1 MHTIPTPTQSM
12 VIKQRLK
19 NLRDEEVW
27 YLERNGYRNSTGR
40 PVANMTLTQ
49 DLHEALLSLERM
61 GTEVKFWAVHPQITG
76 IVAAQKLCMS
86 ALKGTPGVEQMA
98 RHFPDQSPM
107 ILGTVPDPPSPL
119 KPPTASGMLEHS
131 MVLETFSSPPS
142 SPESPPPSYQLDQ
155 MVLDSPEN
163 PSLIGTFPNPASP
176 SKPPSSSGLLER
188 RKFNIHRDR
197 IFNPV
202 SYFYN
207 IGQQTEA
214 IATDSSGLRRL
225 PNDDQPVLVDIYG
238 CQKGP
243 KSACG
248 AHFGEK
254 SPFNQCVLSPENF
267 PLVDQVRS
275 H

>member
-119 KPPTASGMLEHS
+119 KPPTASGML
-131 MVLETFSSPPS
+131 
-142 SPESPPPSYQLDQ
+142 DQ

-176 SKPPSSSGLLER
+176 SKPPSSSRLLER
-188 RKFNIHRDR
+188 RQFNIHRDR

-202 SYFYN
+202 SYFHN

-248 AHFGEK
+248 AYFGEK